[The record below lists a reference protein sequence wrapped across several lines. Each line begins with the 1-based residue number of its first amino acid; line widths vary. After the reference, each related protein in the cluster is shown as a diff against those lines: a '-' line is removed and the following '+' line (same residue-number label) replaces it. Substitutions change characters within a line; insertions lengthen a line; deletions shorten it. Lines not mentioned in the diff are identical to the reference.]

1 MVEVMKIMT
10 SFERSHAGTASLS
23 ASDLKHATANT
34 HLLLSCILL
43 FATPWAAI
51 QQASLSHTNA
61 QSLFKLMF
69 IIAMV
74 MPSKHLI
81 LYLPFSSCP
90 QSCPVSGSFP
100 MSQLVSSG
108 GQSIGVS
115 ASASVL
121 PVNIQD

>member
-1 MVEVMKIMT
+1 MKIMT
-10 SFERSHAGTASLS
+10 SFKRSHAGTASLS
-23 ASDLKHATANT
+23 ASDLKQATANT
-34 HLLLSCILL
+34 HLLLGCVLL

-51 QQASLSHTNA
+51 QQASLSYTNA

-90 QSCPVSGSFP
+90 QSFPVSGFFP
-100 MSQLVSSG
+100 MSQLFSSG
-108 GQSIGVS
+108 GQSIG

-121 PVNIQD
+121 PMTDFLKD